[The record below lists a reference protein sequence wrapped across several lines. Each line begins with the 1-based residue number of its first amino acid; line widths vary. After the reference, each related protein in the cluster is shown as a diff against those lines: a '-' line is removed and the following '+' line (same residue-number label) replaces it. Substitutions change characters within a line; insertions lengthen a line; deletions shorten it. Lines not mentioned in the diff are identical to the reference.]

1 MEIAVR
7 TSGERPWA
15 KPGSVRVSPAFPAG
29 WGMFSPSSKDP
40 VRRLAECWD
49 TEPASSLFPLEVFSS
64 VGGAKLKDI
73 HGASGKRRGEA
84 QRTGHGGPAQELS
97 VIPGHGTCAWRLAW
111 PWSPARLQRGTGGRG
126 CPEPPPLV
134 RGRRAHAVVHSRPHG
149 LGVAVRLRLRPGHHG
164 GCGGRAEGHFLYCGL
179 LEAN

>member
-1 MEIAVR
+1 
-7 TSGERPWA
+7 
-15 KPGSVRVSPAFPAG
+15 
-29 WGMFSPSSKDP
+29 MFSPSSKDP

-111 PWSPARLQRGTGGRG
+111 PWSPAGLQRGTGGRG

-149 LGVAVRLRLRPGHHG
+149 LGIAVRLRLRPGHHG
-164 GCGGRAEGHFLYCGL
+164 GCGGRAEGHFLYCRL

>member
-1 MEIAVR
+1 
-7 TSGERPWA
+7 
-15 KPGSVRVSPAFPAG
+15 
-29 WGMFSPSSKDP
+29 MFSPSSKDP

-111 PWSPARLQRGTGGRG
+111 PWSPAGLQRGTEGRG
-126 CPEPPPLV
+126 RPEPPPLV
-134 RGRRAHAVVHSRPHG
+134 RGRRARPWHCCQAAAETWSSWWLWG
-149 LGVAVRLRLRPGHHG
+149 AG
-164 GCGGRAEGHFLYCGL
+164 GGTFSVLWTFGS
-179 LEAN
+179 